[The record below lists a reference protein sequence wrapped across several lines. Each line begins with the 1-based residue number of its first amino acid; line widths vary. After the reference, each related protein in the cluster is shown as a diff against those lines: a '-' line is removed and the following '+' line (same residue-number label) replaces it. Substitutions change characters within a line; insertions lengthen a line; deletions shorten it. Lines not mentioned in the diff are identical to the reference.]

1 MKNVIQFFLSKKVIK
16 MKQNQIKSVR
26 ERKNVVKSFRI
37 TETQNKIDELARKCK
52 QRAEQ
57 GYGYYSDEFPDI
69 SIDYIYDIKKVFQDA
84 GFVFNE
90 HIEHWWTIPDQ
101 VRGIYIEWKKDDF
114 YKKLGK

>member
-1 MKNVIQFFLSKKVIK
+1 MIPDIND
-16 MKQNQIKSVR
+16 VR
-26 ERKNVVKSFRI
+26 TNTLNNEKLNECKRI

-69 SIDYIYDIKKVFQDA
+69 DIDYIYDIKRVFENA

-90 HIEHWWTIPDQ
+90 KIEHFWTAPDQ
-101 VRGIYIEWKKDDF
+101 VMGVYIEWKKDDF
-114 YKKLGK
+114 YKKLGM